1 MAVMFST
8 GNPESLKGSGAMLFV
23 SLIAAAVKRQETRS
37 RCNSDSGM
45 GDMGFLGGPVFGRL
59 FHRTLAWEQTPGV
72 LTRVDWVL

>member
-1 MAVMFST
+1 M
-8 GNPESLKGSGAMLFV
+8 
-23 SLIAAAVKRQETRS
+23 I
-37 RCNSDSGM
+37 CNSDSGM